1 MYTIRHASVLTGV
14 PVATLRA
21 WERRYGVVHPARTDA
36 GYRLYDDQALQVL
49 NAMAE
54 LVSAG
59 WSPRQAAEQVAE
71 HVPASDGDS
80 TAGGTLRFTRS
91 SVDQLELQALSR
103 AAAAQDPE
111 AVERALDEAFA
122 VDALEIVVDG
132 WLMPALHLLGTD
144 WHDGRVDVA
153 GEHLVSAAVH
163 RRLGAALDAAG
174 RETSGPRVLVG
185 LGYGVR
191 HELGILAFAVLLRR
205 TGIDVA
211 YLGAD
216 LPTDSWVEAA
226 RHHRPDAIVMAAPMG
241 ADVVAI
247 RETADAVHALDPRVP
262 IYVGGSA
269 QAEIGGPAR
278 PLGHSL
284 RAAAEELYAAVGLR

>member
-36 GYRLYDDQALQVL
+36 GYRLYDEQAVQTLG
-49 NAMAE
+49 AMAA

-71 HVPASDGDS
+71 GAGA
-80 TAGGTLRFTRS
+80 TAAGALTFTRS
-91 SVDQLELQALSR
+91 SLDQLELEALSR
-103 AAAAQDPE
+103 AAAAHDPE
-111 AVERALDEAFA
+111 AVERALDAAFA

-132 WLMPALHLLGTD
+132 WLMPALHLLGTE
-144 WHDGRVDVA
+144 WHEGRVDVA

-163 RRLGAALDAAG
+163 RRLGAALDAAS
-174 RETSGPRVLVG
+174 RASTAPRVLVG
-185 LGYGVR
+185 LGHGVR
-191 HELGILAFAVLLRR
+191 HELGVLAFAVLLRR
-205 TGIDVA
+205 TGVDVA

-216 LPTDSWVEAA
+216 LPAGSWVKAA
-226 RHHRPDAIVMAAPMG
+226 RHHRPEAVVLAAPMG
-241 ADVVAI
+241 ADVAAIQETVA
-247 RETADAVHALDPRVP
+247 ALDALDPTLP

-269 QAEIGGPAR
+269 QAEIGGSAR

-284 RAAAEELYAAVGLR
+284 RAAAEELAAVVGGN

>member
-1 MYTIRHASVLTGV
+1 VYTIRHAAVLTGV

-21 WERRYGVVHPARTDA
+21 WERRYGVVSPARTDA
-36 GYRLYDDQALQVL
+36 GYRLYDERAVQALR
-49 NAMAE
+49 AMAA

-71 HVPASDGDS
+71 QVARADGGSAD
-80 TAGGTLRFTRS
+80 GTLTFTRS
-91 SVDQLELQALSR
+91 SVDQLELEALSR
-103 AAAAQDPE
+103 AAAAHDLVAAE
-111 AVERALDEAFA
+111 LALDEAFA

-132 WLMPALHLLGTD
+132 WLMPALHVLGTE
-144 WHDGRVDVA
+144 WHEGRVDVA

-174 RETSGPRVLVG
+174 RVDDAPRVLVG
-185 LGYGVR
+185 LPHGVR

-205 TGIDVA
+205 TGVDVV

-216 LPTDSWVEAA
+216 LPAQSWVEAV
-226 RHHRPDAIVMAAPMG
+226 RRHRPDAVVLAAPMG
-241 ADVVAI
+241 VDVAANQETVA
-247 RETADAVHALDPRVP
+247 AVHALDPMVP
-262 IYVGGSA
+262 IHVGGSA

-278 PLGHSL
+278 LLGHSL
-284 RAAAEELYAAVGLR
+284 HAAAEELSAAVGA

>member
-36 GYRLYDDQALQVL
+36 GYRLYDERALQVL
-49 NAMAE
+49 SAMAE

-59 WSPRQAAEQVAE
+59 WSPRQAAEQVA
-71 HVPASDGDS
+71 AADGED
-80 TAGGTLRFTRS
+80 TTEGLLRFTRS

-122 VDALEIVVDG
+122 VDALEVVVDG

-174 RETSGPRVLVG
+174 RETSGPRVIVG

-216 LPTDSWVEAA
+216 LPTDSWVQAV

-247 RETADAVHALDPRVP
+247 RETADAVHALDPNVP

-284 RAAAEELYAAVGLR
+284 RAAAEELSAAVGSS